1 MKEYNLQ
8 RKDASSWD
16 ALYMAIALLMDVR
29 SKDPSTRVGAVIVS
43 QDNRILSTGYNGAP
57 NGFEDKYF
65 PWGREGEELETKYPY
80 VIHAERNAI
89 LNFRGNTREF
99 NGAKLYVSLFPCNEC
114 AKELIQVGIK
124 EVIYLSDKYADT
136 NSVKAAK
143 RLFDATGVK
152 YTQRIDLI
160 EEIED
165 IFKLEIEEVKNLKK
179 I

>member
-1 MKEYNLQ
+1 M
-8 RKDASSWD
+8 
-16 ALYMAIALLMDVR
+16 
-29 SKDPSTRVGAVIVS
+29 
-43 QDNRILSTGYNGAP
+43 
-57 NGFEDKYF
+57 
-65 PWGREGEELETKYPY
+65 
-80 VIHAERNAI
+80 
-89 LNFRGNTREF
+89 
-99 NGAKLYVSLFPCNEC
+99 
-114 AKELIQVGIK
+114 GIK
-124 EVIYLSDKYADT
+124 EVIYLLDKYADT